1 MPSTSHV
8 PCQLEKESGNHML
21 MQVLWFFRDT
31 HWKCQAG
38 IGTLK
43 VRYSPDW
50 HHTCARGTRIHIPRG
65 RMLDC
70 CLFYIIWAAEKTVMI
85 INTEKLDELVN
96 RIISGLPRDLDLAR
110 KDIEKNLKSAIS
122 AGLAR
127 MDLVT
132 REEYDIQLALL
143 QRTREKLENLEK
155 KLTDL
160 EEQLNR
166 Q

>member
-1 MPSTSHV
+1 MV
-8 PCQLEKESGNHML
+8 
-21 MQVLWFFRDT
+21 F
-31 HWKCQAG
+31 
-38 IGTLK
+38 
-43 VRYSPDW
+43 
-50 HHTCARGTRIHIPRG
+50 
-65 RMLDC
+65 
-70 CLFYIIWAAEKTVMI
+70 
-85 INTEKLDELVN
+85 NTEKLDELVN
-96 RIISGLPRDLDLAR
+96 RVISSLPRDLDLAR

-160 EEQLNR
+160 EDQLKR

>member
-1 MPSTSHV
+1 MV
-8 PCQLEKESGNHML
+8 
-21 MQVLWFFRDT
+21 
-31 HWKCQAG
+31 
-38 IGTLK
+38 
-43 VRYSPDW
+43 
-50 HHTCARGTRIHIPRG
+50 
-65 RMLDC
+65 
-70 CLFYIIWAAEKTVMI
+70 

-96 RIISGLPRDLDLAR
+96 RIISGLPRDLELAR
-110 KDIEKNLKSAIS
+110 KDIENNLKSAIS

-160 EEQLNR
+160 EDQLKR

>member
-1 MPSTSHV
+1 MPY
-8 PCQLEKESGNHML
+8 
-21 MQVLWFFRDT
+21 
-31 HWKCQAG
+31 G
-38 IGTLK
+38 I
-43 VRYSPDW
+43 
-50 HHTCARGTRIHIPRG
+50 C
-65 RMLDC
+65 
-70 CLFYIIWAAEKTVMI
+70 KTIMVV
-85 INTEKLDELVN
+85 NTEKLDELVN
-96 RIISGLPRDLDLAR
+96 RVISSLPRDLDLAR

-160 EEQLNR
+160 EEQLKR
-166 Q
+166 

>member
-1 MPSTSHV
+1 MMSVKLLSHF
-8 PCQLEKESGNHML
+8 CHKGYLEG
-21 MQVLWFFRDT
+21 
-31 HWKCQAG
+31 
-38 IGTLK
+38 
-43 VRYSPDW
+43 
-50 HHTCARGTRIHIPRG
+50 
-65 RMLDC
+65 
-70 CLFYIIWAAEKTVMI
+70 VMV

-96 RIISGLPRDLDLAR
+96 RVISNLPRDLDLAR

-160 EEQLNR
+160 EDQLKR

>member
-1 MPSTSHV
+1 MV
-8 PCQLEKESGNHML
+8 
-21 MQVLWFFRDT
+21 
-31 HWKCQAG
+31 
-38 IGTLK
+38 
-43 VRYSPDW
+43 
-50 HHTCARGTRIHIPRG
+50 
-65 RMLDC
+65 
-70 CLFYIIWAAEKTVMI
+70 

-96 RIISGLPRDLDLAR
+96 RIISGLPRDLELAR

-160 EEQLNR
+160 EDQLKR

>member
-1 MPSTSHV
+1 MMSVKLLSHL
-8 PCQLEKESGNHML
+8 CHM
-21 MQVLWFFRDT
+21 
-31 HWKCQAG
+31 
-38 IGTLK
+38 GT
-43 VRYSPDW
+43 
-50 HHTCARGTRIHIPRG
+50 C
-65 RMLDC
+65 
-70 CLFYIIWAAEKTVMI
+70 KTIMV

-96 RIISGLPRDLDLAR
+96 RVISSLPRDLDLAR

-160 EEQLNR
+160 EDQLKR